1 MNTPHAWYVRH
12 KGEIEGPFPAGQIKQ
27 ELLLG
32 RYKADDEVSHDK
44 ENWQKLRSVRSLI
57 PEVLLTSKDD
67 PDRKERIAAAR
78 RWADERRVQ
87 RRGEQRE
94 QGPGPE
100 RRDGESFESIEY
112 RFNREVTMKDVKAR
126 RNNQWI
132 ALVSLLLFIGIIIY
146 AAFTWS
152 PAPDKAVANCEAP
165 AAPGVN
171 WSHCRLAGLQKLNQ
185 DFSAA
190 IMESTDLSGANLYA
204 SNLQRAR
211 LSYAD
216 LGGAH
221 LRLVD
226 FSQATLKG
234 ASLRNADLT
243 QAIFTQADLSYA
255 DLTGATIDETEF
267 RQAKLDNA
275 IWIDGKK
282 CQPGSIGECQKQ

>member
-1 MNTPHAWYVRH
+1 MNTPHAWYIRH

-32 RYKADDEVSHDK
+32 RYKPDDEVSHDK
-44 ENWQKLRSVRSLI
+44 ETWQKLRSVRSLI
-57 PEVLLTSKDD
+57 PDVLLTAKDD

-78 RWADERRVQ
+78 RWADERRVE
-87 RRGEQRE
+87 RRGDSRE
-94 QGPGPE
+94 EGNARE
-100 RRDGESFESIEY
+100 RRDGEPYESVEY
-112 RFNREVTMKDVKAR
+112 RFNREVTMRDVRAR

-132 ALVSLLLFIGIIIY
+132 ALGSLLIFISIIIY
-146 AAFTWS
+146 AGFTWV
-152 PAPDKAVANCEAP
+152 PAPDKEVANCEAS
-165 AAPGVN
+165 AGPGVN
-171 WSHCRLAGLQKLNQ
+171 WSHCRMAGLQKLNQ
-185 DFSAA
+185 NFTAA

-226 FSQATLKG
+226 FSQASLKG

-255 DLTGATIDETEF
+255 DFTGATIDQTDF
-267 RQAKLDNA
+267 SQAKLDHA
-275 IWIDGKK
+275 IWIDGRK
-282 CQPGSIGECQKQ
+282 CQVGSIGHCR